1 MVTRAC
7 VESDQLGT
15 QIILPDFIL
24 PSRVNQHWQYSGMD
38 SLEKCL
44 DKNWFRQYPHRVEY
58 HYNSRGFRDAEW
70 PDSIEELKN
79 SIWCVGDSF
88 TVGLGSP
95 LENTWVYQL
104 QKVSKRRTINI
115 SLDGASNNWISRKI
129 VDILQKISPRHIVVQ
144 WSYIT
149 RREYSKEYAHNRLW
163 YNFYQD
169 IKDPQWPQCDCLL
182 DFDQLPDYIKTEIL
196 TVHGGIPTVSDEERR
211 CFYDPQ
217 DLVNGYDV
225 DNTIQCINSIIQS
238 TQDCKILH
246 SSIPNFASNVDALKI
261 ADYLEQNNLNYFAV
275 EQLDHAR
282 DYHHYDK
289 LTSEFFVNQII
300 NYLD

>member
-1 MVTRAC
+1 M
-7 VESDQLGT
+7 
-15 QIILPDFIL
+15 ILPDFIL
-24 PSRVNQHWQYSGMD
+24 PSRVNQHWQYLGMD
-38 SLEKCL
+38 SIKDCL
-44 DKNWFRQYPHRVEY
+44 DKTHFQSYPHKIDY
-58 HYNSRGFRDAEW
+58 KYNTRGFRDAEW
-70 PDSIEELKN
+70 PDSIEELQK

-88 TVGLGSP
+88 TVGVGSP

-129 VDILQKISPRHIVVQ
+129 VDILQKINPRHIVVQ

-149 RREYSKEYAHNRLW
+149 RREYSKEYAHNQRW

-169 IKDPQWPQCDCLL
+169 IKDPQWPPCDHMS

-196 TVHGGIPTVSDEERR
+196 TVHGGIPTISDEDRR
-211 CFYDPQ
+211 CFYDKQ
-217 DLVNGYDV
+217 DLVGGHDI
-225 DNTIQCINSIIQS
+225 DNTIQCINSTIQS

-246 SSIPNFASNVDALKI
+246 SFIPNFAAKFDALKI
-261 ADYLEQNNLNYFAV
+261 AEHLEQHNLNYFAV

-289 LTSEFFVNQII
+289 LSSEFFVNQII

>member
-1 MVTRAC
+1 M
-7 VESDQLGT
+7 
-15 QIILPDFIL
+15 ILPDFIL

-38 SLEKCL
+38 SLEACL

-70 PDSIEELKN
+70 PETTEELKN
-79 SIWCVGDSF
+79 AIWCVGDSF

-144 WSYIT
+144 WSYIN
-149 RREYSKEYAHNRLW
+149 RREYSKEYADKRLW

-169 IKDPQWPQCDCLL
+169 IKDPQWPQCDCPS

-196 TVHGGIPTVSDEERR
+196 TVHGGIPTNSDEERR
-211 CFYDPQ
+211 CFHDPK

-246 SSIPNFASNVDALKI
+246 SFIPNFAEKFDALKI
-261 ADYLEQNNLNYFAV
+261 AEHLEQNNLNYFAV
-275 EQLDHAR
+275 KQLDRAR

-289 LTSEFFVNQII
+289 LSSEFFVNQII